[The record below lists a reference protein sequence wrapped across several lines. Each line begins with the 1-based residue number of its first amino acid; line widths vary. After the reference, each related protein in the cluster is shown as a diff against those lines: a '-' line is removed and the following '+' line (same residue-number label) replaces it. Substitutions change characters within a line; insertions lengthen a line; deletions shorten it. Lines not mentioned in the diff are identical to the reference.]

1 MRFCNGRIG
10 KTAVLAL
17 SFALCLAVTPVF
29 ERQAYVVYAQNDNE
43 RLNEIKNQIDATKK
57 ERDELKENMTNIKKV
72 RDELKQNKEDLDNY
86 VEQLDNELDGI
97 HNRIADLDTQIT
109 NKRAQIAIT
118 EEDLALAV
126 GTQTRQ
132 YEAMKERIRFM
143 YESGNTLTI
152 DMLLQSGSFT
162 DMLNKASYIKQLSEY
177 DRMKLDEYIG
187 VVQQVSLTKQALEE
201 EKETLNE
208 AIAAQETEQQ
218 NVQTLMTQKAAEIY
232 GISQEIE
239 LQEQEI
245 AAYQAMMQ
253 ERDALLAKLEQE
265 ARQIEYRNAYDG
277 GMFVWPCPNY
287 SYISSDFAPRWGSFH
302 KGVDMAAPAGVP
314 ILAAYD
320 GVVAGCAGDG
330 NWNGGMGNYVRI
342 NHGSGLATI
351 YMHASAVYVSKGQ
364 EVRAGDVIAA
374 VGTTGW
380 STGNHLHFQVEQ
392 GGAAVSPW
400 NYIKDPR

>member
-1 MRFCNGRIG
+1 MHDFHKRIG
-10 KTAVLAL
+10 KTTALAL
-17 SFALCLAVTPVF
+17 SLAICLVVTPVF
-29 ERQAYVVYAQNDNE
+29 ERQAYVVYAQSDQD
-43 RLNEIKNQIDATKK
+43 RLNEIKGQIESTQK
-57 ERDELKENMTNIKKV
+57 ERDELKENMTNIQKL
-72 RDELKQNKEDLDNY
+72 RDELQQNKDDLDNY
-86 VEQLDNELDGI
+86 VEQLDNELDYI
-97 HNRIADLDTQIT
+97 HGRIADLDAQIV
-109 NKRAQIAIT
+109 NKRAQIAET
-118 EEDLALAV
+118 EEDLAIAI

-152 DMLLQSGSFT
+152 DMLLQAGSFT

-177 DRMKLDEYIG
+177 DRMKLDEYIS
-187 VVQQVSLTKQALEE
+187 VVQEVSLTKQALEE

-218 NVQTLMTQKAAEIY
+218 NVQTLMTEKASEIY

-253 ERDALLAKLEQE
+253 EREALLAKLEQE
-265 ARQIEYRNAYDG
+265 ARQIEYRMAYDG
-277 GMFVWPCPNY
+277 GTFVWPCPNY
-287 SYISSDFAPRWGSFH
+287 TYISSDFAARWGTFH

-320 GVVAGCAGDG
+320 GVVAGCANDG

-364 EVRAGDVIAA
+364 EVHAGDVIAA

-392 GGAAVSPW
+392 NGTAVSPW
-400 NYIKDPR
+400 NYIRDPR

>member
-1 MRFCNGRIG
+1 MKRNTMSYKVQQFLMFAG
-10 KTAVLAL
+10 AASVL
-17 SFALCLAVTPVF
+17 FLAVV
-29 ERQAYVVYAQNDNE
+29 
-43 RLNEIKNQIDATKK
+43 II
-57 ERDELKENMTNIKKV
+57 
-72 RDELKQNKEDLDNY
+72 
-86 VEQLDNELDGI
+86 
-97 HNRIADLDTQIT
+97 
-109 NKRAQIAIT
+109 
-118 EEDLALAV
+118 LALAV
-126 GTQTRQ
+126 GVQTRQ

-218 NVQTLMTQKAAEIY
+218 NVQTLMTEKAAEIY

-265 ARQIEYRNAYDG
+265 ARQIEYRMAYDG
-277 GMFVWPCPNY
+277 GIFVWPCPNY
-287 SYISSDFAPRWGSFH
+287 TYISSDFAPRWGSFH

-314 ILAAYD
+314 ILAAYN

-364 EVRAGDVIAA
+364 EVAAGDVIAA

-392 GGAAVSPW
+392 NGGAVSPW
-400 NYIKDPR
+400 NYIRDPR

>member
-1 MRFCNGRIG
+1 MRILHKRIG
-10 KTAVLAL
+10 KTAAVVLSLAL
-17 SFALCLAVTPVF
+17 CVTVAPVF
-29 ERQAYVVYAQNDNE
+29 EKQAAIVHAQNDNE
-43 RLNEIKNQIDATKK
+43 RLSEIKTQIDATKK

-72 RDELKQNKEDLDNY
+72 RDALQQNKDDLDNY

-97 HNRIADLDTQIT
+97 HNRIADLDTQIV
-109 NKRAQIAIT
+109 NKRAQIAET

-126 GTQTRQ
+126 GVQTRQ

-143 YESGNTLTI
+143 YESGNTLTV
-152 DMLLQSGSFT
+152 DMLLQAGSFT
-162 DMLNKASYIKQLSEY
+162 DMLNKASYIRQLSEY

-208 AIAAQETEQQ
+208 AISAQEAEQQ
-218 NVQTLMTQKAAEIY
+218 NVQALMTEKAAEIY

-320 GVVAGCAGDG
+320 GIVAGSANDG

-351 YMHASAVYVSKGQ
+351 YMHASATYVSRGQ
-364 EVRAGDVIAA
+364 EVKAGDVIGA

-392 GGAAVSPW
+392 NGVAVSPW
-400 NYIKDPR
+400 NYIRDPR

>member
-1 MRFCNGRIG
+1 MRIMHKRIG
-10 KTAVLAL
+10 KTAAVLLSLAL
-17 SFALCLAVTPVF
+17 CVTGAPLF
-29 ERQAYVVYAQNDNE
+29 EMEAMIVHAQNDNE
-43 RLNEIKNQIDATKK
+43 RLSEIKNQIDATKK
-57 ERDELKENMTNIKKV
+57 ERDELKESMTNIKKV
-72 RDELKQNKEDLDNY
+72 RDSLQQNKDDLDNY

-109 NKRAQIAIT
+109 NKRAQIAET
-118 EEDLALAV
+118 EEDLALAIGV
-126 GTQTRQ
+126 QTRQ

-208 AIAAQETEQQ
+208 AISAQEAEQQ

-265 ARQIEYRNAYDG
+265 ARQIEYRMAYDG
-277 GMFVWPCPNY
+277 GIFVWPCPNY
-287 SYISSDFAPRWGSFH
+287 TYISSDFAPRWGSFH

-314 ILAAYD
+314 ILAAYN
-320 GVVAGCAGDG
+320 GVVAGCANDG

-364 EVRAGDVIAA
+364 EVSAGDVIGA

-392 GGAAVSPW
+392 NGTAVTPW
-400 NYIKDPR
+400 NYIRDPR